1 MRRPGSFSLSRV
13 VHGSALVLILV
24 TAGASATPALADTID
39 LPQENAWARVTP
51 SVVWCDDAQSL
62 VTIEVHI
69 VGRNDVEAVRVE
81 NGPINVVALY
91 DDGTHGDVAAGD
103 NVFTRSGVQPYCSPY
118 QREVSQEVGVW
129 NLGVFLSV
137 TLTGGVEAANRYPVA
152 VGMVDPRFKDAFEVV
167 QLGDRLSATA
177 YAFFIDDSA
186 HEVFEGYPVAPIYCG
201 KGNYAAYQKL
211 YSVLPDVFD
220 FALVMPG
227 EQMLRPGDFAENTP
241 YHVTASNAVQNIGLP
256 VENNTALFGSAGRL
270 KGAIYHSFG
279 SVAIVDHEIAHSWGA
294 GIGVSLGLIEEG
306 QAGRYHWEANSDIGG
321 QLGYY
326 YFLPDGWVGHFA
338 DNGDGTWRLI
348 TNDVQEPYA
357 PLELYMMGL
366 IPPEQVPP
374 VHILESPDTTDHER
388 ITAASVRTVTIEQII
403 AAQGGARIPA
413 YPGTQR
419 DFTMAFIVTGEGPF
433 NDAAYAYFSLLSYLL
448 MSDDPPHSRTSLAPF
463 AWATGGR
470 GTLDTRLP
478 VDAAELS
485 VLPGVATPTPA
496 PTDTPTPAPTLT
508 PTPTRTPTA
517 TSLPEEEPTPTVTVE
532 ATPAEEQGGSGIC
545 SPLPLGLVVCPGLL
559 ALIRRK
565 RPG

>member
-62 VTIEVHI
+62 ITIEVHI

-256 VENNTALFGSAGRL
+256 VENNTALFGSAEGGHLPLLRQRRHRRPRDRPLLGGRHRRL
-270 KGAIYHSFG
+270 TGPDRGGPGG
-279 SVAIVDHEIAHSWGA
+279 SV
-294 GIGVSLGLIEEG
+294 
-306 QAGRYHWEANSDIGG
+306 
-321 QLGYY
+321 
-326 YFLPDGWVGHFA
+326 
-338 DNGDGTWRLI
+338 
-348 TNDVQEPYA
+348 
-357 PLELYMMGL
+357 
-366 IPPEQVPP
+366 
-374 VHILESPDTTDHER
+374 
-388 ITAASVRTVTIEQII
+388 
-403 AAQGGARIPA
+403 
-413 YPGTQR
+413 
-419 DFTMAFIVTGEGPF
+419 
-433 NDAAYAYFSLLSYLL
+433 
-448 MSDDPPHSRTSLAPF
+448 
-463 AWATGGR
+463 
-470 GTLDTRLP
+470 
-478 VDAAELS
+478 
-485 VLPGVATPTPA
+485 
-496 PTDTPTPAPTLT
+496 
-508 PTPTRTPTA
+508 
-517 TSLPEEEPTPTVTVE
+517 
-532 ATPAEEQGGSGIC
+532 
-545 SPLPLGLVVCPGLL
+545 PLGGEQRHRRPAGVLLLL
-559 ALIRRK
+559 AGWMGRSLRGQR
-565 RPG
+565 